1 MTHLTSMFR
10 HNLWANLR
18 LVDACAT
25 LDDEQLATVVPG
37 TYGAARDTLLHLAAA
52 ESRYVLAMRGVSA
65 DEFTPEST
73 PVSEARGFPGVGPLR
88 AAIEASGLAF
98 IEFARSTPDG
108 AVLRGRRG
116 GETYEMRASVVL
128 VQAINH
134 ATEHRAQVMAAMTQ
148 AGVEPPVLDAW
159 TWAQAGAP

>member
-1 MTHLTSMFR
+1 MTHLTAMFR

-18 LVDACAT
+18 LVDACAA
-25 LDDEQLATVVPG
+25 LNEGQLAVAVPG
-37 TYGAARDTLLHLAAA
+37 TYGAARDTLVHLAGA

-65 DEFTPEST
+65 DELTPDST
-73 PVSEARGFPGVGPLR
+73 PVSEARGFPGIGPLR
-88 AAIEASGLAF
+88 AALEASGAAF
-98 IEFARSTPDG
+98 IELARATAEG
-108 AVLRGRRG
+108 AVLRGQRG
-116 GETYEMRASVVL
+116 GHAYEMPASAVL

-134 ATEHRAQVMAAMTQ
+134 ATEHRAQVTAAMTQ